1 MSGQEKSPVS
11 EFLAGHETGL
21 GFESLQSRL
30 QRYGAGKTRALDM
43 AKYITEFYG
52 IKQKSV
58 GRPSENQKLAAKLS
72 NCADFLIFKR
82 YLTVDEVRLH
92 AANFCKKHLLCPFCA
107 MRRGTKYLQAYK
119 QRLDVVL
126 HENPKLR
133 AFMVTLTVKDGES
146 LSERF
151 AHLRAALKKYTQQR
165 RDALKGQRAVE
176 YAKAFGGVHSIE
188 IKRGK
193 NSGLWHPHVHMIW
206 LCEEVPNASQ
216 LSKEWLALTGDS
228 YIVDVREFYGESVVD
243 GFLEVF
249 KYALKFSDMRLADN
263 WEAYQLLKEKRL
275 VDSFGLLRG
284 VKVPKELTDEDID
297 EEFVYLLYY
306 FARSSGY
313 NFVTTVGSNEP
324 DEVGAFVKIA
334 RGFQRKMLKSEI
346 AGQYAGETV
355 GGDSKNPRCNGD

>member
-1 MSGQEKSPVS
+1 MNGQGKSPVS
-11 EFLAGHETGL
+11 EFLAEHETGL
-21 GFESLQSRL
+21 GFESLQHRL

-43 AKYITEFYG
+43 ADYIT
-52 IKQKSV
+52 QNTKSKWDDRNRNTET
-58 GRPSENQKLAAKLS
+58 GKLAAKLS

-119 QRLDVVL
+119 QRLEVVFQ
-126 HENPKLR
+126 ENPKLR

-151 AHLRAALKKYTQQR
+151 AHLRTALKKYKEQR
-165 RDALKGQRAVE
+165 RNALKGQRNVE
-176 YAKAFGGVHSIE
+176 FSKAFGGVHSIE

-206 LCEEVPNASQ
+206 LCEQEPNASQ
-216 LSKEWLALTGDS
+216 LSREWLEITGDS

-249 KYALKFSDMRLADN
+249 KYALKFSDMPLADN

-284 VKVPKELTDEDID
+284 VKVPEELTDEDID
-297 EEFVYLLYY
+297 EDFVYMLYY
-306 FARSSGY
+306 FARNSGY
-313 NFVTTVGSNEP
+313 NFGGLVGQ
-324 DEVGAFVKIA
+324 DEE
-334 RGFQRKMLKSEI
+334 SEI
-346 AGQYAGETV
+346 ADFLKKTRGML
-355 GGDSKNPRCNGD
+355 R

>member
-1 MSGQEKSPVS
+1 MNGQEKSPVS
-11 EFLAGHETGL
+11 AVLADSETGL

-43 AKYITEFYG
+43 ADYITENT
-52 IKQKSV
+52 KSKWDDRNRNTET
-58 GRPSENQKLAAKLS
+58 GKLAAKLS

-119 QRLDVVL
+119 QRLDVVFQ
-126 HENPKLR
+126 ENTKLR

-151 AHLRAALKKYTQQR
+151 SHLRSALKKYRDQR
-165 RDALKGQRAVE
+165 RNALKGQRQVE

-216 LSKEWLALTGDS
+216 LSKEWLEITGDS
-228 YIVDVREFYGESVVD
+228 YIVDVREFYGDSVVD

-249 KYALKFSDMRLADN
+249 KYALKFSDMELADN

-275 VDSFGLLRG
+275 VDNFGLLRG
-284 VKVPKELTDEDID
+284 VQVPEELKDEDID
-297 EEFVYLLYY
+297 EDFVYLLYY

-313 NFVTTVGSNEP
+313 NFGGLVGQ
-324 DEVGAFVKIA
+324 DEE
-334 RGFQRKMLKSEI
+334 SEI
-346 AGQYAGETV
+346 ADFLKKSRGML
-355 GGDSKNPRCNGD
+355 R

>member
-1 MSGQEKSPVS
+1 MNGQGKSPVS
-11 EFLAGHETGL
+11 EFLADHETGL
-21 GFESLQSRL
+21 GFESLQHRL

-43 AKYITEFYG
+43 ADYIT
-52 IKQKSV
+52 QNTKSKWDDRNRNTET
-58 GRPSENQKLAAKLS
+58 GKLAAKLS

-119 QRLDVVL
+119 QRLDVVFQ
-126 HENPKLR
+126 ENPKLR

-151 AHLRAALKKYTQQR
+151 AHLRAALKKYRDQR
-165 RDALKGQRAVE
+165 RNALKGQRFVE

-206 LCEEVPNASQ
+206 LCEEKPSASQ
-216 LSKEWLALTGDS
+216 LSREWLEITGDS

-249 KYALKFSDMRLADN
+249 KYALKFSDMELCDN

-275 VDSFGLLRG
+275 VDNFGLLRG
-284 VKVPKELTDEDID
+284 VKVPEELTDEDID
-297 EEFVYLLYY
+297 EDFVYMLYY
-306 FARSSGY
+306 FARNSGY
-313 NFVTTVGSNEP
+313 NFGGLVGQ
-324 DEVGAFVKIA
+324 DEE
-334 RGFQRKMLKSEI
+334 SEI
-346 AGQYAGETV
+346 AEFLKKTRGIL
-355 GGDSKNPRCNGD
+355 R

>member
-1 MSGQEKSPVS
+1 MNGQGKSPVS
-11 EFLAGHETGL
+11 EFLAEHETGL
-21 GFESLQSRL
+21 GFESLQHRL

-43 AKYITEFYG
+43 ADYIT
-52 IKQKSV
+52 QNTKSKWDDRNRNTET
-58 GRPSENQKLAAKLS
+58 GKLAAKLS

-119 QRLDVVL
+119 QRLEVVFQ
-126 HENPKLR
+126 ENPKLR

-151 AHLRAALKKYTQQR
+151 AHLRAALKKYKEQR
-165 RDALKGQRAVE
+165 RNALKGQRAVE

-206 LCEEVPNASQ
+206 LCEQEPSASQ
-216 LSKEWLALTGDS
+216 LSKEWLELTGDS

-249 KYALKFSDMRLADN
+249 KYALKFSDMPLADN

-275 VDSFGLLRG
+275 VDNFGLLRG
-284 VKVPKELTDEDID
+284 VKVPEELTDEDID
-297 EEFVYLLYY
+297 EDFVYMLYY
-306 FARSSGY
+306 FARNSGY
-313 NFVTTVGSNEP
+313 NFGGLVGQ
-324 DEVGAFVKIA
+324 DEE
-334 RGFQRKMLKSEI
+334 SEI
-346 AGQYAGETV
+346 ADFLKKTRGML
-355 GGDSKNPRCNGD
+355 R

>member
-1 MSGQEKSPVS
+1 MDGQEKSPVS
-11 EFLAGHETGL
+11 AVLADSETGL

-30 QRYGAGKTRALDM
+30 QRYGAGKMRALDM

-52 IKQKSV
+52 IKQNSV

-119 QRLDVVL
+119 QRLEVVFQ
-126 HENPKLR
+126 ENPKLR

-146 LSERF
+146 LQERF
-151 AHLRAALKKYTQQR
+151 AHLRSALKKYRDQR
-165 RDALKGQRAVE
+165 RNALKGQRFVE

-206 LCEEVPNASQ
+206 LCEAPPSASQ
-216 LSKEWLALTGDS
+216 LSREWLAITGDS

-249 KYALKFSDMRLADN
+249 KYALKFSDMELSDN

-275 VDSFGLLRG
+275 VDNFGLLRG
-284 VKVPKELTDEDID
+284 VKVPEELTDEDID
-297 EEFVYLLYY
+297 EDFVYMLYY
-306 FARSSGY
+306 FARNSGY
-313 NFVTTVGSNEP
+313 NFGGLVGQ
-324 DEVGAFVKIA
+324 DEE
-334 RGFQRKMLKSEI
+334 SEI
-346 AGQYAGETV
+346 ADFLKKTRGML
-355 GGDSKNPRCNGD
+355 R

>member
-1 MSGQEKSPVS
+1 MNGQEKSPVS

-43 AKYITEFYG
+43 ADYITENT
-52 IKQKSV
+52 KSKWDDRNRNTET
-58 GRPSENQKLAAKLS
+58 GKLAAKLS

-82 YLTVDEVRLH
+82 YLSVDEVRLH

-119 QRLDVVL
+119 QRLEVVFQ
-126 HENPKLR
+126 ENPKLR

-151 AHLRAALKKYTQQR
+151 AHLRAALKKYTEQR
-165 RDALKGQRAVE
+165 RNAFKGQRFVE

-206 LCEEVPNASQ
+206 LCEQVPNASQ
-216 LSKEWLALTGDS
+216 LSKEWLEITGDS

-249 KYALKFSDMRLADN
+249 KYALKFSDMELSDN
-263 WEAYQLLKEKRL
+263 WEAYQILKEKRL
-275 VDSFGLLRG
+275 VDNFGLLRG
-284 VKVPKELTDEDID
+284 VKVPEELTDDDID
-297 EEFVYLLYY
+297 EEFVYMLYY
-306 FARSSGY
+306 FARNSGY
-313 NFVTTVGSNEP
+313 NFGGLVGQ
-324 DEVGAFVKIA
+324 DEE
-334 RGFQRKMLKSEI
+334 SEI
-346 AGQYAGETV
+346 ADFLKKTRGML
-355 GGDSKNPRCNGD
+355 R

>member
-1 MSGQEKSPVS
+1 MTGQGKSPVS
-11 EFLAGHETGL
+11 EFLAEHETGL
-21 GFESLQSRL
+21 GFESLQHRL

-43 AKYITEFYG
+43 ADYIT
-52 IKQKSV
+52 QNTKSKWDDRNRNTET
-58 GRPSENQKLAAKLS
+58 GKLAAKLS

-119 QRLDVVL
+119 QRLDVVFQ
-126 HENPKLR
+126 ENPKLR

-151 AHLRAALKKYTQQR
+151 AHLRAALKKYRDQR
-165 RDALKGQRAVE
+165 RNALKGQRFVE

-206 LCEEVPNASQ
+206 LCEEPPSASQ
-216 LSKEWLALTGDS
+216 LSREWLEITGDS

-249 KYALKFSDMRLADN
+249 KYALKFSDMELGDN
-263 WEAYQLLKEKRL
+263 WDAYQLLKEKRL
-275 VDSFGLLRG
+275 VDNFGLLRG
-284 VKVPKELTDEDID
+284 VKVPEELTDGNID
-297 EEFVYLLYY
+297 EDFVYMLYY

-313 NFVTTVGSNEP
+313 NFMGLVGQ
-324 DEVGAFVKIA
+324 DEE
-334 RGFQRKMLKSEI
+334 SEI
-346 AGQYAGETV
+346 ADFLKKSRGML
-355 GGDSKNPRCNGD
+355 R

>member
-1 MSGQEKSPVS
+1 MDGQEKSPVS
-11 EFLAGHETGL
+11 ESLAAKETGL
-21 GFESLQSRL
+21 GFEGLQSRL

-43 AKYITEFYG
+43 AKYITENT
-52 IKQKSV
+52 KSKWDDRKRNTET
-58 GRPSENQKLAAKLS
+58 GKLAAKLS

-119 QRLDVVL
+119 DKLDVVL
-126 HENPKLR
+126 QENPKIR
-133 AFMVTLTVKDGES
+133 AYMVTLTVKDGES
-146 LSERF
+146 LQERF
-151 AHLRAALKKYTQQR
+151 AHLRSALKKYTEQR
-165 RDALKGQRAVE
+165 RNSLKGQRQVE
-176 YAKAFGGVHSIE
+176 YAKALGGVMSIE

-216 LSKEWLALTGDS
+216 LSKEWLELTGDS

-249 KYALKFSDMRLADN
+249 KYALKFSDMELSDN

-275 VDSFGLLRG
+275 VDNFGLLRG
-284 VKVPKELTDEDID
+284 VKVSEELTDEDID
-297 EEFVYLLYY
+297 EDFVYMLYY
-306 FARSSGY
+306 FARNSGY
-313 NFVTTVGSNEP
+313 NFGGLVGQ
-324 DEVGAFVKIA
+324 DEE
-334 RGFQRKMLKSEI
+334 SEI
-346 AGQYAGETV
+346 ADFLKKTRGML
-355 GGDSKNPRCNGD
+355 R

>member
-1 MSGQEKSPVS
+1 MTGQGKSPVS
-11 EFLAGHETGL
+11 EFLAEHETGL
-21 GFESLQSRL
+21 GFESLQHRL

-43 AKYITEFYG
+43 ADYIT
-52 IKQKSV
+52 QNTKSKWDDRNRNTET
-58 GRPSENQKLAAKLS
+58 GKLAAKLS

-119 QRLDVVL
+119 QRLDVVFQ
-126 HENPKLR
+126 ENPKLR

-151 AHLRAALKKYTQQR
+151 AHLRAALKKYRDQR
-165 RDALKGQRAVE
+165 RNALKGQRFVE

-206 LCEEVPNASQ
+206 LCEEPPSASQ
-216 LSKEWLALTGDS
+216 LSREWLEITGDS

-249 KYALKFSDMRLADN
+249 KYALKFSDMELGDN
-263 WEAYQLLKEKRL
+263 WDAYQLLKEKRL
-275 VDSFGLLRG
+275 VDNFGLLRG
-284 VKVPKELTDEDID
+284 VKVPEELTDDNID
-297 EEFVYLLYY
+297 EDFVYMLYY

-313 NFVTTVGSNEP
+313 NFMGLVGQ
-324 DEVGAFVKIA
+324 DEE
-334 RGFQRKMLKSEI
+334 SEI
-346 AGQYAGETV
+346 ADFLKKSRGML
-355 GGDSKNPRCNGD
+355 R

>member
-1 MSGQEKSPVS
+1 MNGQGKSPVS
-11 EFLAGHETGL
+11 EFLAEHETGL
-21 GFESLQSRL
+21 GFESLQHRL

-43 AKYITEFYG
+43 ADYIT
-52 IKQKSV
+52 QNTKSKWDDRNRNTET
-58 GRPSENQKLAAKLS
+58 GKLAAKLS

-119 QRLDVVL
+119 QRLDVVFQ
-126 HENPKLR
+126 ENPKLR

-151 AHLRAALKKYTQQR
+151 AHLRAALKKYRDQR
-165 RDALKGQRAVE
+165 RNALKGQRFVE

-206 LCEEVPNASQ
+206 LCEEKPSASQ
-216 LSKEWLALTGDS
+216 LSREWLEITGDS

-249 KYALKFSDMRLADN
+249 KYALKFSDMELCDN

-275 VDSFGLLRG
+275 VDNFGLLRG
-284 VKVPKELTDEDID
+284 VKVPEELTDEDID
-297 EEFVYLLYY
+297 EDFVYMLYY
-306 FARSSGY
+306 FARNSGY
-313 NFVTTVGSNEP
+313 NFGGLVGQ
-324 DEVGAFVKIA
+324 DEE
-334 RGFQRKMLKSEI
+334 SEI
-346 AGQYAGETV
+346 AEFLKKTRGML
-355 GGDSKNPRCNGD
+355 R

>member
-1 MSGQEKSPVS
+1 MNGQGKSPVS
-11 EFLAGHETGL
+11 EFLAEHETGL
-21 GFESLQSRL
+21 GFESLQHRL

-43 AKYITEFYG
+43 ADYIT
-52 IKQKSV
+52 QNTKSKWDDRNRNTET
-58 GRPSENQKLAAKLS
+58 GKLAAKLS

-119 QRLDVVL
+119 QRLEVVFQ
-126 HENPKLR
+126 ENPKLR

-151 AHLRAALKKYTQQR
+151 AHLRAALKKYKEQR
-165 RDALKGQRAVE
+165 RNALKGQRFVE

-206 LCEEVPNASQ
+206 LCEEPPSASQ
-216 LSKEWLALTGDS
+216 LSREWLAITGDS

-249 KYALKFSDMRLADN
+249 KYALKFSDMPLADN
-263 WEAYQLLKEKRL
+263 
-275 VDSFGLLRG
+275 
-284 VKVPKELTDEDID
+284 
-297 EEFVYLLYY
+297 
-306 FARSSGY
+306 
-313 NFVTTVGSNEP
+313 
-324 DEVGAFVKIA
+324 
-334 RGFQRKMLKSEI
+334 
-346 AGQYAGETV
+346 
-355 GGDSKNPRCNGD
+355 

>member
-1 MSGQEKSPVS
+1 MDGQEKSPVS
-11 EFLAGHETGL
+11 AVLADSETGL
-21 GFESLQSRL
+21 GFESLQHRL

-43 AKYITEFYG
+43 ADYITENT
-52 IKQKSV
+52 KSKWDDRKRNTET
-58 GRPSENQKLAAKLS
+58 GKLSAKLS

-119 QRLDVVL
+119 NRLDVVL
-126 HENPKLR
+126 QENPKIR
-133 AFMVTLTVKDGES
+133 AFMVTLTVKDGEN

-151 AHLRAALKKYTQQR
+151 AHLRSALKKYRQQR
-165 RDALKGQRAVE
+165 RNALKGQRFVE
-176 YAKAFGGVHSIE
+176 FAKALGGVHSIE

-206 LCEEVPNASQ
+206 LCEDVPNASQ
-216 LSKEWLALTGDS
+216 LSREWLDLTGDS

-249 KYALKFSDMRLADN
+249 KYALKFSDMELSDN

-275 VDSFGLLRG
+275 VDNFGLLRG
-284 VKVPKELTDEDID
+284 VKVPEELTDDDID
-297 EEFVYLLYY
+297 EEFVYMLYY
-306 FARSSGY
+306 FARNSGY
-313 NFVTTVGSNEP
+313 NFTGLVGQ
-324 DEVGAFVKIA
+324 DEE
-334 RGFQRKMLKSEI
+334 SEI
-346 AGQYAGETV
+346 ADFLKRTRGML
-355 GGDSKNPRCNGD
+355 K

>member
-1 MSGQEKSPVS
+1 MNGQEKSPVS
-11 EFLAGHETGL
+11 EFLAEHETGL

-43 AKYITEFYG
+43 ADYITENT
-52 IKQKSV
+52 KSKWD
-58 GRPSENQKLAAKLS
+58 GRNRNTETGKLAAKLS

-82 YLTVDEVRLH
+82 YLSVDEVRLH

-119 QRLDVVL
+119 QRLEVVFQ
-126 HENPKLR
+126 ENPKLR

-151 AHLRAALKKYTQQR
+151 AHLRAALKKYTEQR
-165 RDALKGQRAVE
+165 RNAFKGQRAVE

-206 LCEEVPNASQ
+206 LCEEIPNASQ
-216 LSKEWLALTGDS
+216 LSREWLEITGDS

-249 KYALKFSDMRLADN
+249 KYALKFSDMPLADN

-284 VKVPKELTDEDID
+284 VKVPEELTDDDID
-297 EEFVYLLYY
+297 EDFVYMLYY
-306 FARSSGY
+306 FARNSGY
-313 NFVTTVGSNEP
+313 NFGGLVGQ
-324 DEVGAFVKIA
+324 DEE
-334 RGFQRKMLKSEI
+334 SEI
-346 AGQYAGETV
+346 ADFLKKTRGML
-355 GGDSKNPRCNGD
+355 R

>member
-1 MSGQEKSPVS
+1 MTGQGKSPVS
-11 EFLAGHETGL
+11 EFLAEHETGL
-21 GFESLQSRL
+21 GFESLQHRL

-43 AKYITEFYG
+43 ADYIT
-52 IKQKSV
+52 QNTKSKWDDRNRNTET
-58 GRPSENQKLAAKLS
+58 GKLAAKLS

-119 QRLDVVL
+119 QRLDVVFQ
-126 HENPKLR
+126 ENPKLR

-151 AHLRAALKKYTQQR
+151 AHLRAALKKYRDQR
-165 RDALKGQRAVE
+165 RNALKGQRFVE

-206 LCEEVPNASQ
+206 LCEEPPSASQ
-216 LSKEWLALTGDS
+216 LSREWLEITGDS

-249 KYALKFSDMRLADN
+249 KYSLKFSDMELGDN
-263 WEAYQLLKEKRL
+263 WDAYQLLKEKRL
-275 VDSFGLLRG
+275 VDNFGLLRG
-284 VKVPKELTDEDID
+284 VKVPEELTDDDID
-297 EEFVYLLYY
+297 EDFVYMLYY

-313 NFVTTVGSNEP
+313 NFMGLVGQ
-324 DEVGAFVKIA
+324 DEE
-334 RGFQRKMLKSEI
+334 SEI
-346 AGQYAGETV
+346 ADFLKKSRGML
-355 GGDSKNPRCNGD
+355 R